1 MLDSGAFPW
10 RVVLAL
16 SNVALRFS
24 VDWTG
29 GMEWRDLA
37 LGSMNCV
44 YGLVNLTL
52 GQSEFIL
59 GIQRL
64 LVLNKP
70 FTLISSAFTNY
81 DSTRLAGSGS
91 LG

>member
-1 MLDSGAFPW
+1 M
-10 RVVLAL
+10 LAL

-24 VDWTG
+24 VEFDWWNG
-29 GMEWRDLA
+29 V
-37 LGSMNCV
+37 LGSTNCV

-59 GIQRL
+59 GIQRSAAP
-64 LVLNKP
+64 NKP
-70 FTLISSAFTNY
+70 LPSFPVHSLIMIQ
-81 DSTRLAGSGS
+81 